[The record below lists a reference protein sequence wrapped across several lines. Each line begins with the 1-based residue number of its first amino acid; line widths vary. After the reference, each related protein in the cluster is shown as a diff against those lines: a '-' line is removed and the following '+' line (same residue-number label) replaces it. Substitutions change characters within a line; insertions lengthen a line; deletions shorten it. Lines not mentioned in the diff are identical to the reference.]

1 MIFAFIIQSPAK
13 LQWVEINLRINPR
26 LPEIAS
32 TVELEL
38 KNTQYWDGQGLHSSV
53 GLDDKSCFPQF
64 ILNWLGWVI
73 IRLKETLDQSVLAGK
88 NVIVIPLLIDL

>member
-53 GLDDKSCFPQF
+53 GLDDKSRFPQF
-64 ILNWLGWVI
+64 IFNWLCWVI
-73 IRLKETLDQSVLAGK
+73 QSRRGSWLDFPLSVGEKLCHTLTF
-88 NVIVIPLLIDL
+88 